1 MGEPAGI
8 ATEITLMAWA
18 QGIQSLTPFFLI
30 DDIHC
35 VESIKSRLNI
45 DTPLSLISS
54 PSEAV
59 PAFGD
64 ALPILH
70 HPRSGETVPGQP
82 STQTAHSVISSI
94 ELAVRFS
101 QSGEAAGVV
110 TNPIQKNILYEAGF
124 EFPGHT
130 EFLGALSGAD
140 THPVMMLA
148 CEGLRV
154 VPVSVHVGLRQALNE
169 LSTDLIVQQSRIT
182 WQALRLDFG
191 IDQPR
196 LAIAGLNPHAGEEG
210 FMGSEEKETI
220 IPAIEILRA
229 EGLNV
234 SGPFPPDTLFAERTR
249 AKYDAAICMY
259 HDQALIPIK
268 TLDFDGGVNITL
280 GLPFIRTSPDHG
292 TALQIAGQGIAS
304 PRSLLAALRM
314 ASQMA
319 QCRARSSG

>member
-8 ATEITLMAWA
+8 ATEITLMAWE
-18 QGIQSLTPFFLI
+18 QGKQSLTPYFLI
-30 DDIHC
+30 DDIEC
-35 VESIKSRLNI
+35 VESVRNRLNI

-54 PSEAV
+54 PSEAI
-59 PAFGD
+59 PAFAD
-64 ALPILH
+64 ALPVLH

-82 STQTAHSVISSI
+82 SPQTARSVISSI
-94 ELAVRFS
+94 ELAVRLS

-130 EFLGALSGAD
+130 EFLGALGGVDAQ
-140 THPVMMLA
+140 PVMMLA

-154 VPVSVHVGLRQALNE
+154 VPVSVHVGLKQALND
-169 LSTDLIVQQSRIT
+169 LSADLIVQQSRIT
-182 WQALRLDFG
+182 WQALRRDFT

-196 LAIAGLNPHAGEEG
+196 LSIAGLNPHAGEEG
-210 FMGSEEKETI
+210 FMGSEESEII

-229 EGLNV
+229 EGLDV

-249 AKYDAAICMY
+249 TKYDAAICMY

-292 TALQIAGQGIAS
+292 TALQIAGQGTAS